1 MYKICFFLGII
12 YMKCGDN
19 FEKILIVEDD
29 VSIHNVI
36 EELLKKAKY
45 TTFNAYSGTEALLL
59 LEKEKYDL
67 ILLDLMLP
75 AVSGEEIIEK
85 VKDTPIIILSAKISS
100 DDKVNCLLS
109 GANDYITK
117 PFDGKE
123 LLARIE
129 VQLRTK
135 NNSNIKDTL
144 KYKDL
149 ELLNDNHTLL
159 VSNKKISLT
168 KTEYAILKQL
178 LLNPNQV
185 ITKNKLLDL
194 ISIDTEDCDENSL
207 RVHIS
212 NLRKKIRTYTE
223 VEYIESIWGL
233 GFKMID

>member
-1 MYKICFFLGII
+1 MII
-12 YMKCGDN
+12 LQ
-19 FEKILIVEDD
+19 KILIVEDD

-36 EELLKKAKY
+36 EELLKKENY
-45 TTFNAYSGTEALLL
+45 TIFNAYSGTEALLL

-85 VKDTPIIILSAKISS
+85 VKDTPIIVLSAKISS

-129 VQLRTK
+129 VQLRSK
-135 NNSNIKDTL
+135 SNSNIKETL

-149 ELLNDNHTLL
+149 ELLNDNHTLY
-159 VSNKKISLT
+159 VSNKKVSLT

-194 ISIDTEDCDENSL
+194 ISTDTEDCDENSL

-223 VEYIESIWGL
+223 VEYIESIWGI
-233 GFKMID
+233 GFKVSD

>member
-1 MYKICFFLGII
+1 MVII
-12 YMKCGDN
+12 LQ
-19 FEKILIVEDD
+19 KILIVEDD

-36 EELLKKAKY
+36 EELLKKENY
-45 TTFNAYSGTEALLL
+45 TIFTAYSGTEALLL

-85 VKDTPIIILSAKISS
+85 VKDSPIIVLSAKISS

-109 GANDYITK
+109 GANDYLTK

-129 VQLRTK
+129 VQLRSK
-135 NNSNIKDTL
+135 SNSNIKETL

-149 ELLNDNHTLL
+149 ELLNDNHTLY
-159 VSNKKISLT
+159 VSNKKVSLT

-194 ISIDTEDCDENSL
+194 ISTDTEDCDENSL

-223 VEYIESIWGL
+223 VEYIESIWGI
-233 GFKMID
+233 GFKVSD

>member
-1 MYKICFFLGII
+1 MIHLK
-12 YMKCGDN
+12 
-19 FEKILIVEDD
+19 KILIVEDD

-36 EELLKKAKY
+36 EELLKKENY
-45 TTFNAYSGTEALLL
+45 IIFNAYSGTEALMM
-59 LEKEKYDL
+59 LEKENYDL

-75 AVSGEEIIEK
+75 GANGEEIIEE
-85 VKDTPIIILSAKISS
+85 VKETPIIVLSAKISS

-129 VQLRTK
+129 VQLRSK
-135 NNSNIKDTL
+135 NKHSNIETL

-149 ELLNDNHTLL
+149 ELLNDSHTLL
-159 VSNKKISLT
+159 INNKKVNLT

-212 NLRKKIRTYTE
+212 NIRKKIKDYSDN
-223 VEYIESIWGL
+223 EYIESIWGI
-233 GFKMID
+233 GFKIKD